1 LSSSKVKFLDD
12 FTSPRNLLIG
22 DLQKINQNTIAK
34 YMKNYYVYIL
44 TNKKQGILYVG
55 ITNNLERRIYEYKN
69 KKIKGFTEKYNLDKL
84 AFYEDTSDVSF
95 AIQREKQLKK
105 WNRQWKID
113 LIEKDNPEWI
123 DLASSW
129 YGE

>member
-1 LSSSKVKFLDD
+1 
-12 FTSPRNLLIG
+12 
-22 DLQKINQNTIAK
+22 
-34 YMKNYYVYIL
+34 MKHYYVYML
-44 TNKKQGILYVG
+44 TNKKEGALYIG
-55 ITNNLERRIYEYKN
+55 ITNNLERRIYEHKN

-84 AFYEDTSDVSF
+84 VFYEDTNDVSF

-105 WNRQWKID
+105 WNRQWKIN
-113 LIEKDNPEWI
+113 LIEKDNSNWI